1 MVGSTQPG
9 VTAIGPLPPSQ
20 QWPLTPR
27 FIFGHRG
34 HGASPG
40 LQGNRPGMEA
50 HRQSTTKRRR
60 EQGGMK
66 NVAAEVQGL
75 PEPDPLFSSMP
86 AEEPL
91 LPSFGKSRAT
101 SAMPP
106 GSSTPGTDERRGA
119 KRSQD

>member
-27 FIFGHRG
+27 FAFGHRG
-34 HGASPG
+34 HGALPG
-40 LQGNRPGMEA
+40 LQGNR
-50 HRQSTTKRRR
+50 RTTKRRR

-86 AEEPL
+86 AEEPAL
-91 LPSFGKSRAT
+91 LVLPSFGTFEEDQSRAT
-101 SAMPP
+101 SYAP
-106 GSSTPGTDERRGA
+106 GQQHTGHG
-119 KRSQD
+119 

>member
-20 QWPLTPR
+20 HWPLTPR

-40 LQGNRPGMEA
+40 TQGNR
-50 HRQSTTKRRR
+50 RTTKRRR

-91 LPSFGKSRAT
+91 LPSFGKLRTFEEDESRAT
-101 SAMPP
+101 SYAP
-106 GSSTPGTDERRGA
+106 GQQHAGNE
-119 KRSQD
+119 

>member
-1 MVGSTQPG
+1 MTGEQLQHGAAGERGGEGLVVGSTQPG

-27 FIFGHRG
+27 FAFGHRG

-40 LQGNRPGMEA
+40 LQGNR
-50 HRQSTTKRRR
+50 RTTKRRR

-86 AEEPL
+86 AEEPAL
-91 LPSFGKSRAT
+91 LVLPSFGN
-101 SAMPP
+101 PHL
-106 GSSTPGTDERRGA
+106 
-119 KRSQD
+119 

>member
-9 VTAIGPLPPSQ
+9 VTAIGPLPPSR
-20 QWPLTPR
+20 QWPLIPR
-27 FIFGHRG
+27 FAFGHRG

-40 LQGNRPGMEA
+40 LQGNRPGVEA

-91 LPSFGKSRAT
+91 LPSFGKLRTFEEDESRAT
-101 SAMPP
+101 SYAP
-106 GSSTPGTDERRGA
+106 GQQHAGNE
-119 KRSQD
+119 

>member
-1 MVGSTQPG
+1 MTGEQPQHGAAGERGGEGLVVGSTQPG
-9 VTAIGPLPPSQ
+9 VTAIGPLPASQ
-20 QWPLTPR
+20 QWPLTPS
-27 FIFGHRG
+27 FAFGQRG

-40 LQGNRPGMEA
+40 LQGNRPGMET

-66 NVAAEVQGL
+66 NVAAEVQEL

-91 LPSFGKSRAT
+91 LPSFGIRQA
-101 SAMPP
+101 PHL
-106 GSSTPGTDERRGA
+106 
-119 KRSQD
+119 

>member
-27 FIFGHRG
+27 FRHRG

-86 AEEPL
+86 AEEPAL
-91 LPSFGKSRAT
+91 LVLPSFGN
-101 SAMPP
+101 PHL
-106 GSSTPGTDERRGA
+106 
-119 KRSQD
+119 